1 MCHISRLSLTQKR
14 VFDGMPTHYRKALLD
29 HIEEAPQT
37 TKATQELFDNWAARL
52 DAVQGICQLAEVET
66 ITTTVIDEATRTA
79 ERDRTRR
86 AESLTRALS
95 R

>member
-1 MCHISRLSLTQKR
+1 MCHITRLSLTQKH
-14 VFDGMPTHYRKALLD
+14 VFDGMPTHYKKALLD

-37 TKATQELFDNWAARL
+37 RLATQELFDNWAARL
-52 DAVQGICQLAEVET
+52 SAVDYICQRAEVEA
-66 ITTTVIDEATRTA
+66 ITTEVVGEANRTA